1 MEQQVDGKK
10 GKGKSQV
17 DGTKII
23 VVENRIIIASQVLK
37 RKAKYGTGVRMGS
50 TVNFLIFTLNFH
62 ERNTK
67 GIDRA

>member
-23 VVENRIIIASQVLK
+23 VVENRIIITS
-37 RKAKYGTGVRMGS
+37 
-50 TVNFLIFTLNFH
+50 
-62 ERNTK
+62 K
-67 GIDRA
+67 GIDREFSNIYPEFS